1 MFFPIQKPVFV
12 LANMQCNG
20 IFAMLRAVAEDD
32 GGKVVNWIAQNMPD
46 GMDDGTSPFY
56 CMAYY
61 NICCVD

>member
-32 GGKVVNWIAQNMPD
+32 GGKVVNWIAQSMPD
-46 GMDDGTSPFY
+46 GMDDGTSLSY

-61 NICCVD
+61 NICRVD